1 MKLIIFVAVLVLAL
15 PPRAG
20 ALHDLDCGPMRA
32 SVVDPETG
40 QRKCLERS
48 PDVREQFLRQRKL
61 QQEQESRTRDLQLQQ
76 LQRAKAQELLEKQ
89 TQRKQQQ
96 FNRQRTDDLE
106 RQFNQQQTRQQKP
119 SLAQERSNRVQEGLR
134 RQDLEAA
141 RRREQLFKSALERE
155 GNLLEQKITQPKADL
170 LGKQKDLNLRLKKD
184 QQGQ

>member
-1 MKLIIFVAVLVLAL
+1 
-15 PPRAG
+15 
-20 ALHDLDCGPMRA
+20 MRA

-61 QQEQESRTRDLQLQQ
+61 QQEQENRTRDLQLQQ
-76 LQRAKAQELLEKQ
+76 LQRTKKQELIERQ

-96 FNRQRTDDLE
+96 FSRQRTDDQQRLL
-106 RQFNQQQTRQQKP
+106 NQQQTRQQKP
-119 SLAQERSNRVQEGLR
+119 GLAQERSSKVQEGLK

-141 RRREQLFKSALERE
+141 RRREQLFKSALERQ
-155 GNLLEQKITQPKADL
+155 GNLLDQKTTQPKADL
-170 LGKQKDLNLRLKKD
+170 LGKQKDFNLRLKKD